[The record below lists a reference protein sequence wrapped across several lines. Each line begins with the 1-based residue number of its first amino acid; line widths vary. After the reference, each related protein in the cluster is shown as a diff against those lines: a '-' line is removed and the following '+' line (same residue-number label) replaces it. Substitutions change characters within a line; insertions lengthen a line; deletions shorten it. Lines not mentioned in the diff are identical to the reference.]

1 MHIYSLYCFIFS
13 ITSSALMTNGIKVG
27 NLSNWG
33 FWLMLFT
40 YFVMVLGGIASIIFA
55 YLRLSKPGISE
66 SARNLV
72 LKRHAASISIYI
84 LTNLN
89 IIVTLV
95 YACFDLTFPN
105 PTPSESPWWTITL
118 KMMFYMEGVLS
129 PLIRLNEPI
138 FRLLIIKTIKED
150 CQSVICFFYP

>member
-1 MHIYSLYCFIFS
+1 MHIYALYCFIFS

-27 NLSNWG
+27 NLHNWG

-95 YACFDLTFPN
+95 YACFKLEFPN
-105 PTPSESPWWTITL
+105 PVPSESPWWTITL

>member
-1 MHIYSLYCFIFS
+1 MHIYALYCFIFS

-27 NLSNWG
+27 NLKNWG

-95 YACFDLTFPN
+95 YACFGLTFPN